1 MGHGGGYEVV
11 DWVGEW
17 MIGVV
22 VSGVLPSSSVGEGSS
37 CVMEGG
43 GGRW

>member
-1 MGHGGGYEVV
+1 MQWMGHGGGYEVV
-11 DWVGEW
+11 DWVGER
-17 MIGVV
+17 MIGMV
-22 VSGVLPSSSVGEGSS
+22 VSGVLPSS

>member
-1 MGHGGGYEVV
+1 MVI

-22 VSGVLPSSSVGEGSS
+22 VSGALLLSVGEGSS
-37 CVMEGG
+37 CVVKGG
-43 GGRW
+43 GGRWR